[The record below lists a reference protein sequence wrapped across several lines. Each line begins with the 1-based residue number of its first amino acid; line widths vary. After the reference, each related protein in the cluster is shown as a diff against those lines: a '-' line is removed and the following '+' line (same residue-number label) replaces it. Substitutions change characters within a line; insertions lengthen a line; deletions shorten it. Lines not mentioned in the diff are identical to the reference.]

1 MKKTLVSL
9 MGVVKRLNLK
19 YFVSSIEVPFGTRE
33 RQGRGFKP
41 KIRAKRTAGKMVGV
55 IPRVTAR
62 EKTAEKKNKKGADKP
77 ETVGPSNNEEVDI
90 IMPTGVPNGNRT
102 SKGN

>member
-1 MKKTLVSL
+1 
-9 MGVVKRLNLK
+9 
-19 YFVSSIEVPFGTRE
+19 
-33 RQGRGFKP
+33 
-41 KIRAKRTAGKMVGV
+41 MVGV